1 MPFELMIGVLLGNGH
16 AVATAV
22 ESGLRFDVIEA
33 RHYTKG
39 KLTMKVSFQPK

>member
-1 MPFELMIGVLLGNGH
+1 MPFELMIGVLLGNGP

-22 ESGLRFDVIEA
+22 ESGLRFDVVEA

-39 KLTMKVSFQPK
+39 ELTMKVSFQPK